1 MERKHFFLKNTE
13 AIKILGSFF
22 SRKDPMLISES
33 RAYLRA
39 FFTGSRSS
47 RLALAEMKRVSPRL
61 SDPCAAPRPAS
72 LPAIPRQASR
82 SRIYADGPCAAGSKR
97 AGKAAGSKR
106 SGRAVGSL
114 RTRALESVGP
124 KRAPASVV
132 ASAEEDPGILMIR
145 SLSDLCC
152 AIEPVDDESDWS
164 LVLDATCVDAI
175 PFCAIGPLGALT
187 APISLFDFE

>member
-1 MERKHFFLKNTE
+1 
-13 AIKILGSFF
+13 
-22 SRKDPMLISES
+22 MLISES

-39 FFTGSRSS
+39 FFTGSRTP
-47 RLALAEMKRVSPRL
+47 RLALAEMRRVSPRL
-61 SDPCAAPRPAS
+61 ADPCAAPRPAS
-72 LPAIPRQASR
+72 LPRQASR

-106 SGRAVGSL
+106 AGRAAGPK
-114 RTRALESVGP
+114 RAGALESVGS
-124 KRAPASVV
+124 KRALESAVG
-132 ASAEEDPGILMIR
+132 SAEEDPGILMIR

-152 AIEPVDDESDWS
+152 AMEPVDDESDWS
-164 LVLDATCVDAI
+164 LVLDATCIDAI

>member
-1 MERKHFFLKNTE
+1 M
-13 AIKILGSFF
+13 
-22 SRKDPMLISES
+22 RKDPMLISES

-61 SDPCAAPRPAS
+61 SDPCAAPRPS
-72 LPAIPRQASR
+72 IPRQASR

-97 AGKAAGSKR
+97 AGRAVGSKR
-106 SGRAVGSL
+106 SG
-114 RTRALESVGP
+114 ALEAVGP
-124 KRAPASVV
+124 KRAPESVV
-132 ASAEEDPGILMIR
+132 GSAEEDPGILMIR

-152 AIEPVDDESDWS
+152 AIEPVEDESDWS